1 MPKLLLPLDASPTSA
16 ITLAGGRGI
25 MGAHPW
31 TIRII
36 NAGGDPD
43 GSQRAA
49 LEHVAAD
56 LRGYGHTATVDLLR
70 AAADGAA
77 AIERA
82 TGAMHIDLVIVTRP
96 DRVEPGAAPAL
107 QPWLH
112 DDLALRTAQRKL
124 RCPLLIM
131 TPEQA
136 PRPGRP
142 PYAVRHAL
150 VALDG
155 SATAEIGIE
164 VSLVIADQLGARVSV
179 VSAISD
185 STSPEAA
192 DRRAYLE
199 GVTERFHDRIRL
211 GTIVAAG
218 ASPPDAIADAAARAH
233 ADLIVLT
240 THGAQGTRLTGLGG
254 VAAAVVQT
262 SRVPVFLVR
271 PTSTQTQFG
280 VGAYFHKV

>member
-43 GSQRAA
+43 GRQRAA

-56 LRGYGHTATVDLLR
+56 LRGYGHTATVDMLR
-70 AAADGAA
+70 AAEDGAA

-82 TGAMHIDLVIVTRP
+82 TGAMHIDIVAVTRT
-96 DRVEPGAAPAL
+96 DRLEPEAATAL
-107 QPWLH
+107 QPWLQ

-136 PRPGRP
+136 PRRGRP

-155 SATAEIGIE
+155 SATAEIGIG
-164 VSLVIADQLGARVSV
+164 VSLVIADQLGARVSL
-179 VSAISD
+179 VSAISEANTPD
-185 STSPEAA
+185 AA

-199 GVTERFHDRIRL
+199 GVTERFRDRIRL
-211 GTIVAAG
+211 GTIVASG
-218 ASPPDAIADAAARAH
+218 ASAPDAIADAAARAH
-233 ADLIVLT
+233 TDLIVLT
-240 THGAQGTRLTGLGG
+240 THGAQGTRLTGLGS
-254 VAAAVVQT
+254 VATAVVQT